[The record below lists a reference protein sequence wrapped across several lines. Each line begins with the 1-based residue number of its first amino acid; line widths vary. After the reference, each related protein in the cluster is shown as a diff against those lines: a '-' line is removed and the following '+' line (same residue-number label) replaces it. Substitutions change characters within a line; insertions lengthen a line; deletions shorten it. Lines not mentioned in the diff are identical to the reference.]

1 MSRCYSQW
9 RLSLDLGMLPDLANQ
24 SLCQEGSGFVK
35 LGEQLL
41 PLLPSSVNP
50 SVNDFW
56 LKQESP
62 ETPTPLLRHVCNKK
76 TLDSSIDSSRFAPL
90 VTPAKIVSDSQIS
103 VSLTQS
109 SPPCT
114 VETPPNRGSA
124 AQALKPNRRKRW
136 TTDEE
141 DRFVNALNKLTSV
154 DKVCRSSPNLH
165 IFYFG
170 NHRILTTLH

>member
-1 MSRCYSQW
+1 MSRRYSQR
-9 RLSLDLGMLPDLANQ
+9 RLSLDLGMLPDLASQ
-24 SLCQEGSGFVK
+24 SLCQEGSGIVK
-35 LGEQLL
+35 QLL
-41 PLLPSSVNP
+41 PLLPSSENP

-56 LKQESP
+56 LKQESQ

-90 VTPAKIVSDSQIS
+90 DTPAKFISDSQIS

-109 SPPCT
+109 SQ

-124 AQALKPNRRKRW
+124 ALALKPNRRKRW

-154 DKVCRSSPNLH
+154 DKVCRPSPNTS
-165 IFYFG
+165 YFLFWESS
-170 NHRILTTLH
+170 NTHDSILGIRR

>member
-1 MSRCYSQW
+1 LPGSMSRRYSQR
-9 RLSLDLGMLPDLANQ
+9 RLSLDLGMLPDLASQ
-24 SLCQEGSGFVK
+24 SLCQEGPGIVK

-41 PLLPSSVNP
+41 PLLPSSANP

-62 ETPTPLLRHVCNKK
+62 ETLTPLLRHVCNKK
-76 TLDSSIDSSRFAPL
+76 TLDSSIDSSLA
-90 VTPAKIVSDSQIS
+90 TPAKIISDSQIS

-109 SPPCT
+109 SQGGDTAEPRCT

-124 AQALKPNRRKRW
+124 DLALKPNRRKRW
-136 TTDEE
+136 ATDEE

-154 DKVCRSSPNLH
+154 DKVCRPSPN
-165 IFYFG
+165 
-170 NHRILTTLH
+170 T